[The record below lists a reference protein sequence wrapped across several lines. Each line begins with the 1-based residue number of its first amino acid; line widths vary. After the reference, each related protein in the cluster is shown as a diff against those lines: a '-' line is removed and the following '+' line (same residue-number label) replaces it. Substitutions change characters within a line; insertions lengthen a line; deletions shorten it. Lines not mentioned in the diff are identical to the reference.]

1 MAEKELRELQ
11 AKAMLALKAM
21 FAASLNPVTVQ
32 QVHPAQMAMAS
43 AMHTACWQALQLID
57 VDGAP
62 EDPKAFSLYLVDRLQ
77 HFLGQR
83 KLDKDALW
91 NLRTKLFDM
100 CELISV
106 LVMELRVNGEKGG
119 PSA

>member
-21 FAASLNPVTVQ
+21 FGAALNPVTVQ

-43 AMHTACWQALQLID
+43 AMHTACWQALQQLD
-57 VDGAP
+57 SDRGP
-62 EDPKAFSLYLVDRLQ
+62 ETFETIERVSAWLHRIRVA
-77 HFLGQR
+77 LGEG
-83 KLDKDALW
+83 KLTKGQLFAVGSELSELSTIAMSEALEEEA
-91 NLRTKLFDM
+91 K
-100 CELISV
+100 E
-106 LVMELRVNGEKGG
+106 GG